1 MVEWLSIFHSSYES
15 MEIWKFVNR
24 AFCEA
29 WKLLNRNIF
38 KLYLH
43 KMFVMTKDE
52 RSWQQKAEYWNIS
65 SSARFMSFLD
75 LKDSFPMLI
84 YDIRV
89 LKVGSNPGRVRS
101 EGLLIR
107 GMIII
112 REKDCWLLIRGMIRG
127 KDCSLH
133 EFYYFPP
140 DFNLMSNFC
149 YKYVKLLFF
158 VLKR

>member
-1 MVEWLSIFHSSYES
+1 MVEWLSIFHSLYES

-29 WKLLNRNIF
+29 WKLLNWNIF

-84 YDIRV
+84 YDIPV

-101 EGLLIR
+101 EG
-107 GMIII
+107 
-112 REKDCWLLIRGMIRG
+112 LLIRGMIRG

>member
-15 MEIWKFVNR
+15 MEIWKFVNC

-29 WKLLNRNIF
+29 WKLLNWNIF

-84 YDIRV
+84 YDIPV

-107 GMIII
+107 GMI
-112 REKDCWLLIRGMIRG
+112 RG
-127 KDCSLH
+127 KDCSLN
-133 EFYYFPP
+133 EFYYFPRILIRCQI
-140 DFNLMSNFC
+140 F
-149 YKYVKLLFF
+149 VKNM
-158 VLKR
+158 

>member
-1 MVEWLSIFHSSYES
+1 MVEWLSIFHSLYES

-107 GMIII
+107 GMI
-112 REKDCWLLIRGMIRG
+112 RG